1 MSFTI
6 LNLAEARF
14 DCTFGRGCDG
24 VCCRNG
30 RPPIY
35 AVEAA
40 RIGAKLSSIL
50 PALRPEARAVVERD
64 GFVSRRQKA
73 GQPAARVVKGWCV
86 FFHRGCVLHHAGI
99 KPAVCAM
106 FPLAKDERD
115 RWYVRQKG
123 YSGEIWD
130 LKCLDPAAS
139 SVPASESLR
148 EEIALVE
155 SFGEWE

>member
-1 MSFTI
+1 VSFII

-24 VCCRNG
+24 VCCRYG

-35 AVEAA
+35 AEELAQINA
-40 RIGAKLSSIL
+40 TLSSIL

-64 GFVSRRQKA
+64 GFVSQRRKA
-73 GQPAARVVKGWCV
+73 GQLSARVVKGWCV
-86 FFHRGCVLHHAGI
+86 FFHQGCVLHHAGI

-106 FPLAKDERD
+106 FPLARDERD

-123 YSGEIWD
+123 YRGEIWD
-130 LKCLDPAAS
+130 LTCLDPAAS
-139 SVPASESLR
+139 IVPASESLR

-155 SFGEWE
+155 SFGE